1 VLEQD
6 SRAHSDS
13 SFDISISLRI
23 DHNRKR
29 SKKHRTWITNG
40 QPKQK
45 PKKQTTSRHHQL
57 QCDKQDLGSIHS
69 ELDLAGSRSE
79 STFAVVH
86 RIYGERGLAV
96 PHEICSKHTSD
107 PLPLRLR
114 TVHVQRR
121 EKSLTLLISTQLC
134 LRAQI
139 PRFLCLFLQ
148 NRQPTAQH
156 KTMRSSKRERTQG
169 FYVSFSG
176 RDDKLQT
183 GTKQCKAEKDLSIS
197 LSTKETTHRD
207 RGKEVKEI
215 GIAATWLRRVSAP
228 MASPKAMMKKTKEMP
243 RTRPDTAPF
252 PPFPIA
258 SFYQ

>member
-1 VLEQD
+1 
-6 SRAHSDS
+6 
-13 SFDISISLRI
+13 
-23 DHNRKR
+23 
-29 SKKHRTWITNG
+29 
-40 QPKQK
+40 
-45 PKKQTTSRHHQL
+45 
-57 QCDKQDLGSIHS
+57 
-69 ELDLAGSRSE
+69 
-79 STFAVVH
+79 
-86 RIYGERGLAV
+86 
-96 PHEICSKHTSD
+96 
-107 PLPLRLR
+107 
-114 TVHVQRR
+114 
-121 EKSLTLLISTQLC
+121 
-134 LRAQI
+134 
-139 PRFLCLFLQ
+139 
-148 NRQPTAQH
+148 
-156 KTMRSSKRERTQG
+156 MRSSKRERTQG